1 MGKYLVLWEID
12 TTKTPSNRKDIAM
25 GWAVL
30 INMVKEDLK
39 KGLMKDWG
47 GFVGETKGYA
57 IFECPH
63 LEMTK
68 TLLQYAPFVLFE
80 VKEVGT
86 ADEAAEAIKGMK

>member
-1 MGKYLVLWEID
+1 MGKYLVTWEID
-12 TTKTPSNRKDIAM
+12 TTKLPTNKKDIAM

-30 INMVKEDLK
+30 VNAVKEDLK
-39 KGLMKDWG
+39 KGLMTDWG

-57 IFECPH
+57 LFDCPH

-68 TLLQYAPFVLFE
+68 TLLQYAPFVIFT

-86 ADEAAEAIKGMK
+86 ADDAAEVIKSMK